1 MRLWQAVS
9 SAAGAY
15 GATQLAE
22 SKPDGGKGKA
32 KKKKAKAK
40 GLSEATLK

>member
-1 MRLWQAVS
+1 MVKVAVS

-32 KKKKAKAK
+32 KKKKAK